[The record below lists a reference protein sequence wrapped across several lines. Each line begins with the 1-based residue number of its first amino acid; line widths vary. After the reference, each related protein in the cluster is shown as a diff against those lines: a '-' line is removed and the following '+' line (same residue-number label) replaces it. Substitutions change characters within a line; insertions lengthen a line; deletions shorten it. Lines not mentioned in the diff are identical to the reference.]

1 MTIKQMFI
9 RDVYNNSHSAY
20 YYARRKDYHKV
31 QLEWSCYIDMLC
43 KNGIIT
49 QEQYECAV
57 F

>member
-1 MTIKQMFI
+1 MFI

-49 QEQYECAV
+49 QEQYERAV